1 MDYLSKRKEQKVIG
15 WIDRKDYFKRLF
27 PPIQISKPGEDFLG
41 SITFSLIFILYY
53 LFAYFKF
60 FTFSQDSLQFMENEA
75 SFFPEE
81 FIIVACFVIFV
92 LLFERIVNRTNT
104 IKK

>member
-1 MDYLSKRKEQKVIG
+1 
-15 WIDRKDYFKRLF
+15 
-27 PPIQISKPGEDFLG
+27 
-41 SITFSLIFILYY
+41 
-53 LFAYFKF
+53 
-60 FTFSQDSLQFMENEA
+60 MENEA